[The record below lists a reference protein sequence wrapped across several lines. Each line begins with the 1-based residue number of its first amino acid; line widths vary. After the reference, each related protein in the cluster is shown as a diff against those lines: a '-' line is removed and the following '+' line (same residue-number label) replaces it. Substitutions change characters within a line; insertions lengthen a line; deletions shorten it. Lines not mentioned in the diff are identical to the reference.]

1 LREGGKFPLKEK
13 SMETDPDFIVSLHF
27 SEAAR
32 RHLGRAGGPPTPYPQ
47 PAGLE
52 HLQHVQAGDFLRIEG
67 MTELWAVQHRVWHLM
82 SDQTVLK
89 LVLDGPI
96 ADGE

>member
-1 LREGGKFPLKEK
+1 MNTE
-13 SMETDPDFIVSLHF
+13 PDFIVSLHF

-32 RHLGRAGGPPTPYPQ
+32 QHLGWDAGPSKSFPQ
-47 PAGLE
+47 PVDLE
-52 HLQHVQAGDFLRIEG
+52 RLQHAQAGDFLRIEG
-67 MTELWAVQHRVWHLM
+67 MAELWAVQHRVWHVM

-89 LVLDGPI
+89 LILDGPI